1 VESRSLW
8 LPALADPILIE
19 PIGAR
24 SLPIRIMA
32 SIALRPRSPSEIVD
46 AAFQILRA
54 HYPQFVMCSAIAYLP
69 WLLVRLVIAS
79 NPMIMASFGIASTF
93 AVAIGAWLVF
103 ALMSAVLVVCA
114 SQAYLG
120 DPVDV
125 GLAVRTAVPKVGTV
139 MIATVVKY
147 VCMFLGAFALL
158 VGALYVAA
166 RFFAVTQAI
175 VLEDATL
182 GQAFA
187 RSSTLSA
194 GRTWDVLLTLGL
206 VVLIYWVIGVGIQLA
221 ALLLGSL
228 VAQAIVISIYT
239 ILVYP
244 VIAITEA
251 LLYYDARIKS
261 EGLDIQL
268 MAGELDDAAT
278 RASAT
283 D

>member
-1 VESRSLW
+1 
-8 LPALADPILIE
+8 
-19 PIGAR
+19 
-24 SLPIRIMA
+24 MA

-79 NPMIMASFGIASTF
+79 NPMIMASFGIASSF
-93 AVAIGAWLVF
+93 VIAIGAWLVF

-125 GLAVRTAVPKVGTV
+125 ALAVRTALPRVGTV
-139 MIATVVKY
+139 MAATVVKY
-147 VCMFLGAFALL
+147 LCMALGLIAFFF
-158 VGALYVAA
+158 GALYVAA
-166 RFFAVTQAI
+166 RLFAVTQTI
-175 VLEDATL
+175 VLEGASVGESLT
-182 GQAFA
+182 
-187 RSSTLSA
+187 RSSALSN
-194 GRTWDVLLTLGL
+194 GRKWHILLTLGL
-206 VVLIYWVIGVGIQLA
+206 VVLIYWLIGLGVGVA
-221 ALLLGSL
+221 GLLMGSL
-228 VAQAIVISIYT
+228 VVQAIVVSIYT

-268 MAGELDDAAT
+268 MAGELDAAPT
-278 RASAT
+278 RAPVT
-283 D
+283 E

>member
-1 VESRSLW
+1 
-8 LPALADPILIE
+8 
-19 PIGAR
+19 
-24 SLPIRIMA
+24 MA

-69 WLLVRLVIAS
+69 WLLVRLVLAS
-79 NPMIMASFGIASTF
+79 NPMILGSVGVASSF
-93 AVAIGAWLVF
+93 AVAVGAWLVF

-125 GLAVRTAVPKVGTV
+125 ALAVRTAVPKLGRV

-147 VCMFLGAFALL
+147 VCMFLGAIAFL
-158 VGALYVAA
+158 VGAFYFAA
-166 RFFAVTQAI
+166 RFFAVTQVI
-175 VLEDATL
+175 VLEDASVGDAL
-182 GQAFA
+182 A
-187 RSSTLSA
+187 RSTALSD
-194 GRTWDVLLTLGL
+194 GRKMSVLLTLGL
-206 VVLIYWVIGVGIQLA
+206 IVLIYWVIGVGIQLG

-228 VAQAIVISIYT
+228 VAQAIIVSIYT

-268 MAGELDDAAT
+268 MAGELDAPAT
-278 RASAT
+278 RAPLAE
-283 D
+283 